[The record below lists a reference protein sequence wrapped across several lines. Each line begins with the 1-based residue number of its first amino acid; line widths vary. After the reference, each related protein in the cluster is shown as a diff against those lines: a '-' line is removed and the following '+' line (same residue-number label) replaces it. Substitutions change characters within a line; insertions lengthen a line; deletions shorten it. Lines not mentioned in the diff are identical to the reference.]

1 MDAQT
6 RHRLIG
12 VFLLLLLAALVTPV
26 IFRSP
31 DQVRVALD
39 MELPDPPEVESLSFS
54 PVVSEDEL
62 EDASEL
68 IDEPREQM
76 AEVAERRAEAIEQ
89 ARESAE
95 LQPAAKQGSTQVA
108 PPIEVEGKAKAEIK
122 DIVPAGWTLQ
132 VAALSS
138 KDAALSLSKRLRD
151 ADYSAYV
158 RNPAASGDNL
168 YRVYIGPELE
178 RKRSEHRR
186 EQLIRDIRFKMEGLV
201 VPYSL

>member
-12 VFLLLLLAALVTPV
+12 VFLLLLLAALVTPIV
-26 IFRSP
+26 FRSP
-31 DQVRVALD
+31 EQVRVALD
-39 MELPDPPEVESLSFS
+39 MELPDPPSVEPVPFS
-54 PVVSEDEL
+54 PVVTEDEL
-62 EDASEL
+62 EDASEK
-68 IDEPREQM
+68 IDESRE
-76 AEVAERRAEAIEQ
+76 EVADVAEERAEAIEQ
-89 ARESAE
+89 QQQAQDA
-95 LQPAAKQGSTQVA
+95 
-108 PPIEVEGKAKAEIK
+108 GKADKKAPATSQPKVEIK
-122 DIVPAGWTLQ
+122 DIVPTGWTLQ

-138 KDAALSLSKRLRD
+138 EDAAQSLSKRLRD

-158 RNPAASGDNL
+158 RKSAGPGDVL
-168 YRVYIGPELE
+168 YRVFIGPELE

>member
-31 DQVRVALD
+31 EQVRVALD
-39 MELPDPPEVESLSFS
+39 MELPDPPEIEALSFS

-68 IDEPREQM
+68 IDESREQM
-76 AEVAERRAEAIEQ
+76 ADVAEQRVEVIEALNEKKAVEAPQ
-89 ARESAE
+89 AV
-95 LQPAAKQGSTQVA
+95 QPVAKPAG
-108 PPIEVEGKAKAEIK
+108 PRPKAEIK

-132 VAALSS
+132 IAAFSS
-138 KDAALSLSKRLRD
+138 EDAALSLSKRLRD

-158 RNPAASGDNL
+158 RKSTKSGDDL
-168 YRVYIGPELE
+168 YRVFIGPELE

>member
-1 MDAQT
+1 MDAQV

-31 DQVRVALD
+31 EQVRVALD
-39 MELPDPPEVESLSFS
+39 MELPDPPEIEALSFS

-68 IDEPREQM
+68 IDESRKRM
-76 AEVAERRAEAIEQ
+76 ADVAEQRVEAIEQ
-89 ARESAE
+89 LSGKTSESTQASR
-95 LQPAAKQGSTQVA
+95 PAASQPKMD
-108 PPIEVEGKAKAEIK
+108 IK
-122 DIVPAGWTLQ
+122 DIVPTGWTLQ
-132 VAALSS
+132 VAAFSS
-138 KDAALSLSKRLRD
+138 EDAALSLSKRLRD

-158 RNPAASGDNL
+158 RKPAKSGDDL
-168 YRVYIGPELE
+168 YRVFIGPELE

>member
-1 MDAQT
+1 VDAQT

-31 DQVRVALD
+31 EQVRVALD
-39 MELPDPPEVESLSFS
+39 MELPDPPEVEPLSFS

-68 IDEPREQM
+68 IDESREQM
-76 AEVAERRAEAIEQ
+76 ADVAEQRAEENEQ
-89 ARESAE
+89 MEKSAE
-95 LQPAAKQGSTQVA
+95 PEPIGKQTSTQAVKPA
-108 PPIEVEGKAKAEIK
+108 EPPVKVDIK
-122 DIVPAGWTLQ
+122 DIVPVGWTLQ
-132 VAALSS
+132 VAALSN

-158 RNPAASGDNL
+158 RNPSASGDDL
-168 YRVYIGPELE
+168 YRVFIGPELE

>member
-1 MDAQT
+1 MDSQT

-12 VFLLLLLAALVTPV
+12 VLLLSLLAALVTPV

-31 DQVRVALD
+31 EQVRVALD
-39 MELPDPPEVESLSFS
+39 MELPEPPEIEALSFS

-68 IDEPREQM
+68 IDDSRERM
-76 AEVAERRAEAIEQ
+76 ADVAEQRAEAIEQ
-89 ARESAE
+89 LSEKSASE
-95 LQPAAKQGSTQVA
+95 STQVA
-108 PPIEVEGKAKAEIK
+108 QQAPKPAEPAPRTDIK
-122 DIVPAGWTLQ
+122 DIVPTGWTLQ

-138 KDAALSLSKRLRD
+138 EDAALSLSKRLRD

-158 RNPAASGDNL
+158 RKPTKLGDDL
-168 YRVYIGPELE
+168 YRVFIGPELE
-178 RKRSEHRR
+178 RKRSDHRR
-186 EQLIRDIRFKMEGLV
+186 EQLIRDIRFKIEGLV

>member
-1 MDAQT
+1 VDAQT

-31 DQVRVALD
+31 EQVRVALD
-39 MELPDPPEVESLSFS
+39 MELPDPPEIEALSFS

-68 IDEPREQM
+68 IDESREQM
-76 AEVAERRAEAIEQ
+76 ADVAEQRVEVIEALNEKKAVEAPQ
-89 ARESAE
+89 AV
-95 LQPAAKQGSTQVA
+95 QPVAKPAGPQ
-108 PPIEVEGKAKAEIK
+108 PKAEIK

-132 VAALSS
+132 IAAFSS
-138 KDAALSLSKRLRD
+138 EDAALSLSKRLRD

-158 RNPAASGDNL
+158 RKSTKSGDDL
-168 YRVYIGPELE
+168 YRVFIGPELE

>member
-31 DQVRVALD
+31 EQVRVALD
-39 MELPDPPEVESLSFS
+39 MELPNPPEIEALSFS

-68 IDEPREQM
+68 IDESRERM
-76 AEVAERRAEAIEQ
+76 ADVAEQRVEAIEQ
-89 ARESAE
+89 LSEKKAVELPQAAE
-95 LQPAAKQGSTQVA
+95 PVSKPVDQQP
-108 PPIEVEGKAKAEIK
+108 KAEIK
-122 DIVPAGWTLQ
+122 DIVSAGWTLQ
-132 VAALSS
+132 IAAFSS
-138 KDAALSLSKRLRD
+138 EDAAQSLSKRLRD

-158 RNPAASGDNL
+158 RKSTKSGDAL
-168 YRVYIGPELE
+168 YRVFIGPELE